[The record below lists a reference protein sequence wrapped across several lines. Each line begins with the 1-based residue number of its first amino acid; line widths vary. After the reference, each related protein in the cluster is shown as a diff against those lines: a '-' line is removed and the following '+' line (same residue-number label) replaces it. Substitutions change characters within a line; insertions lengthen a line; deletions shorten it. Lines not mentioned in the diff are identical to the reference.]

1 MKKELIEKLILELEN
16 EGYDIDGLL
25 FEDGLMVGNYGLIGL
40 DFFDD
45 IDDSEIKDY
54 LIDFIKEYN

>member
-1 MKKELIEKLILELEN
+1 MKKKLIENLVLELKGEGFDVEGLILE
-16 EGYDIDGLL
+16 DGI
-25 FEDGLMVGNYGLIGL
+25 MVGNYGLIGL
-40 DFFDD
+40 DFFED

>member
-1 MKKELIEKLILELEN
+1 MKKKLIENLVLELGV
-16 EGYDIDGLL
+16 EGFDIDGLI
-25 FEDGLMVGNYGLIGL
+25 FEEGVMVGNYGLVGL

>member
-1 MKKELIEKLILELEN
+1 MKKKLIENLVLELGV
-16 EGYDIDGLL
+16 EGFDIDGLI
-25 FEDGLMVGNYGLIGL
+25 FEEGVMVGNYGLIGY

-45 IDDSEIKDY
+45 IDDSEIKNY

>member
-1 MKKELIEKLILELEN
+1 MKKELIFELVLELGN